1 MLTMNKMTL
10 KMRLLAAFLLLGLGG
25 AAAQTAREQIAA
37 MPERAGGIYHS
48 YEYRPGPAVPAP
60 KGYVPFYISHYGRH
74 GSRWH
79 TSESVYDSPLKILR
93 KADSAGVLTP
103 KGRDLLAKVEVIAA
117 DAKDRYGDLS
127 PRGAAEHRGIAER
140 MYKAY
145 PEVFSTKGGRECRIQ
160 SRSTLVPRCILS
172 MAAFNE
178 RLKELNPEIR
188 TTRESSQRYIP
199 YMSNGKGL
207 NSQHKASGAVADS
220 LQNVRM
226 HPERLMA
233 SLFSDPAFVEKEVKN
248 PTKLMAQLLAQAAIM
263 QDVDYLGISL
273 YDLFTEEEIYA
284 AWEAENFRRY
294 VMFGPSKRFGDPI
307 IADAKPLLRNIVE
320 TAQQVID
327 GEEDLSA
334 SLRFGHDVN
343 VIPLVALLGVEG
355 ASGRVWTA
363 EEVPAVWQVQR
374 VSPMATNVQFVFF
387 RNPETGDVRVRV
399 LHNERDANLPVEGG
413 PYYRWETLRDYCKS
427 LYE

>member
-1 MLTMNKMTL
+1 MNKLTM
-10 KMRLLAAFLLLGLGG
+10 KMRLFAAFLLLGLWG
-25 AAAQTAREQIAA
+25 ATAQTAREQIAA

-48 YEYRPGPAVPAP
+48 YEYLPGPAVPAP

-79 TSESVYDSPLKILR
+79 TSEKIYAEPLGILR

-117 DAKDRYGDLS
+117 DARDRYGDLS
-127 PRGAAEHRGIAER
+127 PRGVAEHRGIAER

-145 PEVFSTKGGRECRIQ
+145 PEVFSTGDGRECFVQ

-188 TTRESSQRYIP
+188 MTRESSQRYIP
-199 YMSNGKGL
+199 YMSNGAGL
-207 NSQHKASGAVADS
+207 NSQRKASGAVADS
-220 LQNVRM
+220 LQDART
-226 HPERLMA
+226 HPARLMA
-233 SLFSDPAFVEKEVKN
+233 SLFSDPAFVEREVKR
-248 PTKLMAQLLAQAAIM
+248 PAKLMNQLLAQAAIM
-263 QDVDYLGISL
+263 QDVEYLGISL

-320 TAQQVID
+320 TAERVVGGGGEPLGFAAFRPRRERHSAGGAPGRQGGFRARMD
-327 GEEDLSA
+327 GRGSCRGVADTPRIAHGDQRAVHLLPQPRDRRRAGAGAAQRARCRTADRRRPLLSLEDPARL
-334 SLRFGHDVN
+334 LQ
-343 VIPLVALLGVEG
+343 VAL
-355 ASGRVWTA
+355 
-363 EEVPAVWQVQR
+363 
-374 VSPMATNVQFVFF
+374 
-387 RNPETGDVRVRV
+387 
-399 LHNERDANLPVEGG
+399 
-413 PYYRWETLRDYCKS
+413 
-427 LYE
+427 

>member
-1 MLTMNKMTL
+1 MNKLTM
-10 KMRLLAAFLLLGLGG
+10 KMRLFAAFLLLGLWG
-25 AAAQTAREQIAA
+25 ATAQTAREQIAA

-48 YEYRPGPAVPAP
+48 YEYLPGPAVPAP

-79 TSESVYDSPLKILR
+79 TSEKIYAEPLGILR

-117 DAKDRYGDLS
+117 DARDRYGDLS
-127 PRGAAEHRGIAER
+127 PRGVAEHRGIAER

-145 PEVFSTKGGRECRIQ
+145 PEVFSTGDGRECYVQ

-188 TTRESSQRYIP
+188 MTRESSQRYIP
-199 YMSNGKGL
+199 YMSNGAGL
-207 NSQHKASGAVADS
+207 NSQRKASGAVADS
-220 LQNVRM
+220 LQD
-226 HPERLMA
+226 A
-233 SLFSDPAFVEKEVKN
+233 S
-248 PTKLMAQLLAQAAIM
+248 
-263 QDVDYLGISL
+263 
-273 YDLFTEEEIYA
+273 DLFTEEEIYA

-320 TAQQVID
+320 TAERVVA
-327 GEEDLSA
+327 GEENLSA

-343 VIPLVALLGVEG
+343 VIPLVALLGVRE

-363 EEVPAVWQVQR
+363 EEAAGVWQIHR
-374 VSPMATNVQFVFF
+374 VSPMATNVQFIFF

-399 LHNERDANLPVEGG
+399 LHNERDAELPVGGG
-413 PYYRWETLRDYCKS
+413 PYYPWETLRDYCKS